1 MGSTTAVKE
10 SKDGIKDRKR
20 SRSSSRSSGSS
31 RSRSRSSSAS
41 SRSSSSGSSS
51 RSSSSRSASS
61 RSSHSS
67 SSKSSGYRRRYH
79 RDRGDSPR
87 DRRGAPPP
95 ASLKKRGPSPIPPSA
110 SFTRLY
116 IGRLTR
122 NVNRDH
128 LHEIFS
134 AFGKVINV
142 DLPMDR
148 MHSHLNRGF
157 AYVEFENPDD
167 AVKAVKYMDGGQ
179 IDGQEISAAKIDLQ
193 KVRGHIPQANRGG
206 GGGRNPGWRPNSPP
220 NRIRRRSPPPPHPS
234 RRRTRSRSR
243 TPPPPVRDN
252 RRRRSSR
259 SSSASS
265 R

>member
-1 MGSTTAVKE
+1 
-10 SKDGIKDRKR
+10 
-20 SRSSSRSSGSS
+20 
-31 RSRSRSSSAS
+31 
-41 SRSSSSGSSS
+41 SSGSSS
-51 RSSSSRSASS
+51 RSSSSRSVSS

-67 SSKSSGYRRRYH
+67 SSKSSGYRRRYR

-87 DRRGAPPP
+87 DRRAAPPP
-95 ASLKKRGPSPIPPSA
+95 SSSKKRGPSPIPQTAA

-128 LHEIFS
+128 LYEIFS
-134 AFGKVINV
+134 AFGKVLNV

-148 MHSHLNRGF
+148 LHSHLNRGF
-157 AYVEFENPDD
+157 SYVEFENPDD
-167 AVKAVKYMDGGQ
+167 AAKAVKYMDGGQ
-179 IDGQEISAAKIDLQ
+179 IDGQEISASKIDLT
-193 KVRGHIPQANRGG
+193 KMRSHIPNRGS
-206 GGGRNPGWRPNSPP
+206 GGRNPGWRPNSSPP
-220 NRIRRRSPPPPHPS
+220 NRGERRRRNSPPPSS
-234 RRRTRSRSR
+234 RRRSRSR
-243 TPPPPVRDN
+243 TPPPPPIPAPARGS